1 MEYSKLAISLI
12 FMTKATLTTL
22 TATTT
27 NVDAMTAL
35 NDNFAS
41 INAQLPDD
49 ADGAIVSE
57 DGTQTLTDKT
67 LAAPTISNP
76 TVTTGTFTS
85 PTLVTPALG
94 TPASGTLTN
103 CTFPT
108 LNQNTTGSAD
118 SLRNAT
124 GVVSTAA
131 ATAPTTGKVLTAT
144 GATTATWQDNTSGY
158 WDFGIKLGTDFTVTN
173 SSTLTDVT
181 GFSLA
186 TVTWEVWHIELM
198 GSCSAS
204 DATGDIKADL
214 ITTGT
219 WDNSSSFNLW
229 QYYNVIGN
237 LTSFAATGF
246 GSSTTSLGS
255 LVINNGDNTIRPFNF
270 EFKTRI
276 TANWNIKFQIA
287 NSAASSGRTSTLKA
301 GTYMLARKL
310 ST

>member
-1 MEYSKLAISLI
+1 
-12 FMTKATLTTL
+12 MTKATIIDLTESTTNTQAMTDINANFDAL
-22 TATTT
+22 NAELPVAPIVTTT
-27 NVDAMTAL
+27 D
-35 NDNFAS
+35 
-41 INAQLPDD
+41 
-49 ADGAIVSE
+49 
-57 DGTQTLTDKT
+57 TQTLTNKT
-67 LAAPTISNP
+67 LTSPTINTPTVTNP

-94 TPASGTLTN
+94 TPASGNLAN

-118 SLRNAT
+118 SLRNTT

-131 ATAPTTGKVLTAT
+131 ATAPTTNQVLKAT
-144 GATTATWQDNTSGY
+144 SPTTATWQDDTSGY
-158 WDFGIKLGTDFTVTN
+158 WDFAIKLGTDFTVTN

-198 GSCSAS
+198 GSCTAN
-204 DATGDIKADL
+204 DTTGDIKADL

-219 WDNSSSFNLW
+219 WDNSSSYALW
-229 QYYNVIGN
+229 QYYN
-237 LTSFAATGF
+237 TSGSLASLVAGF
-246 GSSTTSLGS
+246 GNSTTAISSLG
-255 LVINNGDNTIRPFNF
+255 INNGDNTIRPFNF

-276 TANWNIKFQIA
+276 TASGNIKFQIA
-287 NSAASSGRTSTLKA
+287 NSIAGSGRTSTIKA